1 MNRADGVVGLVPAA
15 GRARRL
21 GLLPVSKELY
31 PVGFTRDSETG
42 ELRPTV
48 ASHHLFEKFRR
59 AGVGNAYV
67 ILREGKWD
75 IPAFL
80 GEGQLVGVH
89 LAYIVVGDTIGPPDT
104 LDRAYSFVA
113 DKTVAFGFPDILFGP
128 DDVFAQLLN
137 VLHET
142 GSHVVLGLY
151 PPRDIQHADMIDVDD
166 AGRIRGIFL
175 KPATSDLR
183 YTWICGV
190 WTSAFSRLMHDFLQ
204 LERTRSPAER
214 SAYRKIDPQGDLPVG
229 AVIKAAIERGLHVCG
244 LSFPEHRYIDIGTPN
259 NLLEV
264 VRKSSSVE

>member
-1 MNRADGVVGLVPAA
+1 M
-15 GRARRL
+15 
-21 GLLPVSKELY
+21 
-31 PVGFTRDSETG
+31 
-42 ELRPTV
+42 
-48 ASHHLFEKFRR
+48 
-59 AGVGNAYV
+59 
-67 ILREGKWD
+67 
-75 IPAFL
+75 
-80 GEGQLVGVH
+80 VH

-137 VLHET
+137 VLNET

-151 PPRDIQHADMIDVDD
+151 PPRDIQQADMIDVDD

-190 WTSAFSRLMHDFLQ
+190 WTSVFSRLMHDFLQ
-204 LERTRSPAER
+204 LERTRSLAER
-214 SAYRKIDPQGDLPVG
+214 SAYCKIDPQGDLPVG
-229 AVIKAAIERGLHVCG
+229 AVIKAAIERGLHVRG
-244 LSFPEHRYIDIGTPN
+244 LSFPEDRYIDIGTPN